1 MNSRLW
7 ACLFVILMVSGC
19 INKSFVV
26 SAEVEKSR
34 SVTDEYLCV
43 VKVDFSV
50 ENPNDKIAPN
60 VRLDIAVFDIVSEE
74 KRDYLSFYL
83 YDLDPYE
90 VRTGMKEASVECSG
104 EKVKL
109 ILMAESSDDPLNI
122 RGKFEKDFQ
131 VPRNV

>member
-1 MNSRLW
+1 
-7 ACLFVILMVSGC
+7 MVSGC
-19 INKSFVV
+19 INKSFVI
-26 SAEVEKSR
+26 SAEVEKGR
-34 SVTDEYLCV
+34 SVADEYLCV
-43 VKVDFSV
+43 VKVSFSV
-50 ENPNDKIAPN
+50 ENPNDKIARD

-74 KRDYLSFYL
+74 RRDYLSFYL

-90 VRTGMKEASVECSG
+90 VRTGMKEASVECSD